1 MPFTAWYT
9 LRGTKTTPVRHAVIQ
24 ESFLVIKGACPNL
37 APFHPRHDVGILHEA
52 TGCWT
57 WVLIALA
64 AESLLLI
71 YCAVVLA
78 REALVED
85 DVRMPAISTI

>member
-1 MPFTAWYT
+1 
-9 LRGTKTTPVRHAVIQ
+9 
-24 ESFLVIKGACPNL
+24 
-37 APFHPRHDVGILHEA
+37 VGILHEA
-52 TGCWT
+52 TGGWT

-64 AESLLLI
+64 AKSLLLI

-85 DVRMPAISTI
+85 DVRMPAGRPGS